1 MYELMLILESETS
14 EENRKKLFTKIEK
27 AIEESGKISEI
38 KDLGKKT
45 LAYPIKKKQDGHYW
59 LLMISMS
66 GKEAASLTDKLKQ
79 EDSVLRMLL
88 IKRDE

>member
-14 EENRKKLFTKIEK
+14 EESRKKLFAKVEK

>member
-27 AIEESGKISEI
+27 AIEVPGKISEI

-59 LLMISMS
+59 LLMMSMS

-88 IKRDE
+88 IKKDE

>member
-1 MYELMLILESETS
+1 MYELTLILESETS
-14 EENRKKLFTKIEK
+14 EESRKKLFAKVEK

>member
-27 AIEESGKISEI
+27 AIEAPGKISEI

-45 LAYPIKKKQDGHYW
+45 LAYPIKKKLDGHYW
-59 LLMISMS
+59 LLMMSMS

-88 IKRDE
+88 IKKDE